1 MSLVPAVLSESS
13 WLREDGAKFFFF
25 GACFVAL
32 LVLARFASNR
42 SESSYTPPPIEPE
55 EPRYAPAEALPLTSI
70 DSDAVDEEVEADPA
84 SLPRVRSVSF
94 TLSMMQFKSF
104 DIETGP
110 PDHESFCDE
119 VSINL
124 NYRGGVMPW
133 NYTVATPKGIES
145 KIRGSNWK
153 SAFLPQQVMVVPYWD
168 HNMITADLVGRIRM
182 ELEAVPEEVA
192 EDEMKEAE
200 RIARHTTPPFS

>member
-1 MSLVPAVLSESS
+1 MEKPMSLVLAVLYESN
-13 WLREDGAKFFFF
+13 WLREDGAKLFFF
-25 GACFVAL
+25 GACFLAL
-32 LVLARFASNR
+32 LVLARFASKQ
-42 SESSYTPPPIEPE
+42 SESSYTPPPTEPE
-55 EPRYAPAEALPLTSI
+55 EPQYASGEPLPQTPI
-70 DSDAVDEEVEADPA
+70 DSDTVEEGVEANPD

-119 VSINL
+119 VTINL

-133 NYTVATPKGIES
+133 NFTVATPKGIDS
-145 KIRGSNWK
+145 KIPGRNWR
-153 SAFLPQQVMVVPYWD
+153 SAFLSQQVMVVPYWD
-168 HNMITADLVGRIRM
+168 HDMITADLVGRIRM

-200 RIARHTTPPFS
+200 RSS